1 MCVQASKKLEAS
13 LEVLWVE
20 GLLRGYEGVL
30 GRFEALLAGV
40 GEGMGIIRL
49 SCPGVCRGPLPL
61 ISVSSTEPADRADHP
76 LIRGGLPLT

>member
-49 SCPGVCRGPLPL
+49 SFQGCVEVPCR
-61 ISVSSTEPADRADHP
+61 
-76 LIRGGLPLT
+76 